1 MTRSKRAKRIIRCL
15 SAAQYEDHVLSCS
28 ATPLIRYNLLH
39 NYHRCVQVSV
49 ELGSSSDR
57 YPLSFSFDAMPKF
70 LQSQLEA
77 QKIADGSRLWS
88 QVVPL
93 LTFVQAHLRRFDKSR
108 GFPTLFVW
116 HSRENHRSYFL
127 FAFVEIKMAS
137 KIYTARELLRLRK
150 ISAGQE
156 LYDRLFEK
164 LRGDNG
170 LGVFLANLLA
180 ASGRRKSLTVQ
191 TGEVFRMPSG
201 GALPLIREEDAEV
214 SIPPDTAPVKAPV
227 KSVAARQLDGTDS
240 EWKYRGRTDSED
252 DVVQPIC
259 SPAGLAAQRDEGFQ
273 RFYKAVVSPTHVR
286 VTAGGRIVPN
296 TRGPSSPT
304 AKWSK
309 EKAAGDCAYL
319 GRGVGRDQSAHSP
332 FPIPQPPFGAFSP
345 MFPGFVPGMAA
356 AQSPFQMMP
365 WHMGVNMSGAF
376 GMVHPHVTAMAGS
389 VSGSTNSVASLKSDK
404 FDESANSE
412 NANSVR
418 VSPPEQFDHSRPFYY
433 NGQWMMPPGSAMF
446 PVGMPPIAGFPLPM
460 GGQMMH
466 PRYGMH
472 PMMHLH
478 AMKSDPSL
486 YPHSAVSSSA
496 SPYAGSSNPPVSSIR
511 QSEITKRQLEN
522 LRGHLRFL
530 EDQLQYNKHQID
542 EKLVEQQIQVLLHQ
556 IQLFG
561 KNLEAQLGFEEGG
574 LSKAEKD
581 EESNDSTSSCDGLR
595 IKSSATSDAR
605 LRHNAQNVSN
615 WQDNTSQAPAMEMQ
629 RSKDCVTS
637 QLQGGPNPSKSLPLK
652 SALKKPRPSEP
663 MKKSSSIPVSAA
675 LAPPFR
681 PRVDGA
687 TSTPGTTESSLRSA
701 TSLAGTEPS
710 YRSAAT
716 KNDAG
721 KPYLVGTLPGGFSPS
736 TAAGIDYMYNRDLT
750 EDELRARHMYW
761 GNAPRNLQKGY
772 PKFDGKD
779 FYPPSPIKGGSSE
792 SEATSSPSAQ
802 RRRIPSGNVQMDYGL
817 AMAESDPFA
826 SLDLRSQRPPRN
838 NLTQSED
845 LPRLESPMTPP
856 PAAAKQSPRKS
867 TSQTGRTYEDFRQA
881 LNDNGRPLGGRNDKS
896 SSESGDDSN
905 ITFKGRRN
913 ATPKYGSQHASSRL
927 ARSTDVC
934 RSKNSNEIWQSML
947 RRGKSSG
954 AAVPGTVS
962 SMTAQGVLPNYAGHA
977 TASLTPAFANTT
989 ISPKASYKP
998 GDSGDAGPTGQEE
1011 DKKVENRPPVG
1022 ANVKGSLRRA
1032 GYVEG

>member
-1 MTRSKRAKRIIRCL
+1 MVMTRSKRAKRIIRCL

-170 LGVFLANLLA
+170 L
-180 ASGRRKSLTVQ
+180 
-191 TGEVFRMPSG
+191 GEVFRMPSG

-637 QLQGGPNPSKSLPLK
+637 QLQ
-652 SALKKPRPSEP
+652 
-663 MKKSSSIPVSAA
+663 
-675 LAPPFR
+675 
-681 PRVDGA
+681 
-687 TSTPGTTESSLRSA
+687 A

-913 ATPKYGSQHASSRL
+913 ATPK
-927 ARSTDVC
+927 
-934 RSKNSNEIWQSML
+934 SKNSNEIWQSML